1 MEQTPTP
8 TPNPAPTPTPTST
21 PAPNYPTG
29 KMTGRTKAALW
40 LMIAPTALFVVTFI
54 LYAIANFI
62 TTATAPEPEAGQL
75 FSNDGG
81 GVIIVNVLLFLAGV
95 VSFLT
100 WLPGLIIGIVLLATK
115 K

>member
-8 TPNPAPTPTPTST
+8 TPNPAPTPTPT
-21 PAPNYPTG
+21 PAPNYSTG

-40 LMIAPTALFVVTFI
+40 LMIAPTGLFIVTFI
-54 LYAIANFI
+54 LYAITNFI
-62 TTATAPEPEAGQL
+62 ATATAPEPEAGQL
-75 FSNDGG
+75 FSNGGG
-81 GVIIVNVLLFLAGV
+81 GVVIVNVLLFLTGV
-95 VSFLT
+95 VSFIT

>member
-1 MEQTPTP
+1 MEQTP
-8 TPNPAPTPTPTST
+8 TPNPAPTPTPT

-29 KMTGRTKAALW
+29 KMTGRTKTALW
-40 LMIAPTALFVVTFI
+40 LMIAPTALFVATFI
-54 LYAIANFI
+54 LYAIVNFI
-62 TTATAPEPEAGQL
+62 TAAAAPEPEAGQL

-81 GVIIVNVLLFLAGV
+81 GVVIVNVLLFLAGV